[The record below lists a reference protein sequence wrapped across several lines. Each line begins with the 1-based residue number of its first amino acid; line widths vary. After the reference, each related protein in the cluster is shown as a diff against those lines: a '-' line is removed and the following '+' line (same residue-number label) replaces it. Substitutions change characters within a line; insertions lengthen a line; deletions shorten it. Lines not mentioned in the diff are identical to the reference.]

1 MYQMLA
7 TQFNQGGP
15 FMWAILGVFTVAV
28 AVIIER
34 VLYYFIFCSVNSSRI
49 LSSVIKSVRENSVGN
64 ELTILKKR
72 KSPFHI
78 LLATALERYHAGA
91 PIQQIEEGIQEA
103 SIKEIPKL
111 SSRLSY
117 LSLIANIA
125 TLVGLLGTIAGLQQ
139 SFGSLASAE
148 AAQKAAMLS
157 AGIAQAMNTTAFG
170 LIVAVPCMILYT
182 LLNNKQQSIMHDI
195 DDAVVR
201 TVNVMK
207 TVKA

>member
-1 MYQMLA
+1 MFQSLA

-15 FMWAILGVFTVAV
+15 FMWAILGVFTFAV

-34 VLYYFIFCSVNSSRI
+34 ALYYFVFCSVNTSRI
-49 LSSVIKSVRENSVGN
+49 LTTVIRSVKDNNVGQS
-64 ELTILKKR
+64 LTLLKKR
-72 KSPFHI
+72 KNPFNV

-91 PIQQIEEGIQEA
+91 PLQQIEEGIQEV

-111 SSRLSY
+111 TNRLNY
-117 LSLIANIA
+117 LSLVANIA
-125 TLVGLLGTIAGLQQ
+125 TLIGLLGTIAGLQQ
-139 SFGSLASAE
+139 SFGSLASSE
-148 AAQKAAMLS
+148 AAEKAAMLS
-157 AGIAQAMNTTAFG
+157 AGIAQAMITTAFG

-182 LLNNKQQSIMHDI
+182 LFNNKQQSIIQDI